1 MKPCQTSLFSFFGGL
16 CVYFGALLGFLV
28 LEHTLSSVWLVPGSL
43 LLVGG
48 FLLGL
53 GVCRDMRLIKRHS
66 RHIPLEKRTLPES
79 HDSSY
84 ALSLA
89 TRSSRL
95 PRPRSG

>member
-1 MKPCQTSLFSFFGGL
+1 MKPGQTSLLSFFGGL
-16 CVYFGALLGFLV
+16 CVYFGGLLGFLV
-28 LEHTLSSVWLVPGSL
+28 LEHALSWGWLLPGAL
-43 LLVGG
+43 LLVVG

-53 GVCRDMRLIKRHS
+53 GVCRDLRLLKRQP
-66 RHIPLEKRTLPES
+66 RHIPLDKRTLPES

-95 PRPRSG
+95 PRPRA

>member
-1 MKPCQTSLFSFFGGL
+1 MKPGQTSLLSFFGGL
-16 CVYFGALLGFLV
+16 CVYFGSVVGFLV
-28 LEHTLSSVWLVPGSL
+28 LEKTLNLVWLVPGSL

-53 GVCRDMRLIKRHS
+53 GVCRDLCLVKRRP
-66 RHIPLEKRTLPES
+66 RHIPLEKRTLPET

-89 TRSSRL
+89 TRTSRL
-95 PRPRSG
+95 PRPR

>member
-1 MKPCQTSLFSFFGGL
+1 MRPGQTSLLSFCGGM
-16 CVYFGALLGFLV
+16 CVYFGALIGFLV
-28 LEHTLSSVWLVPGSL
+28 LEKTLNLVWLVPGSL
-43 LLVGG
+43 LLIGG

-53 GVCRDMRLIKRHS
+53 GVCRNARSLKRRP

-95 PRPRSG
+95 PRPRVR